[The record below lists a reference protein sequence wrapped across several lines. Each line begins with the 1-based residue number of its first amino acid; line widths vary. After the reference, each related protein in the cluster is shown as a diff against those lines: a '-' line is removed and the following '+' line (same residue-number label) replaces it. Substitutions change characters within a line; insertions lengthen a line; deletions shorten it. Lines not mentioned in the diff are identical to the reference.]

1 MKARLKKLH
10 LLFFFV
16 SLAGIQFKKD
26 MLQKL
31 SQMRADLFPDLT

>member
-10 LLFFFV
+10 LLFFIV
-16 SLAGIQFKKD
+16 SLTGAKLKKD

-31 SQMRADLFPDLT
+31 SQVRTNLFPELT